1 MRRYGARE
9 SINQFG
15 VSWLLLALLALPAC
29 GEDRPNEAGSIDDAE
44 DEQAFGENPY
54 LQSEDLCSLVTVEQ
68 VAAAAGGI
76 EPLRS
81 EKGTFGPASCRYFF
95 DVPDPY
101 GPRQGSATLQM
112 LSDFGLERIGAAS
125 AAIDVAGLGGDAWA
139 REHTDTY
146 LLYVRDEALVFSVNV
161 AGGSDANWPEAA
173 RKIAELVLAE
183 L

>member
-1 MRRYGARE
+1 MRRYGARR
-9 SINQFG
+9 SINRFG

-29 GEDRPNEAGSIDDAE
+29 GEERPNEDGAIDDAE
-44 DEQAFGENPY
+44 DEQAFGVNPY
-54 LQSEDLCSLVTVEQ
+54 LETEDLCALVTVEQ

-76 EPLRS
+76 EPLRG

-101 GPRQGSATLQM
+101 GPRQASATLQM
-112 LSDFGLERIGAAS
+112 LSDFGLERIGAAD
-125 AAIDVAGLGGDAWA
+125 AAIDVADLGGDAWA

-146 LLYVRDEALVFSVNV
+146 ILYVRDEALVFSVNV
-161 AGGSDANWPEAA
+161 AGGRDANWPEAA
-173 RKIAELVLAE
+173 RRIAELVLAE

>member
-1 MRRYGARE
+1 MRRSDAQR

-15 VSWLLLALLALPAC
+15 VAWLLLALLALPAC
-29 GEDRPNEAGSIDDAE
+29 GDERPNEDGTIDEAE

-54 LQSEDLCSLVTVEQ
+54 LESEDLCALVTVEE

-81 EKGTFGPASCRYFF
+81 EKGTFGPASCRYFY
-95 DVPDPY
+95 DVSDPY
-101 GPRQGSATLQM
+101 GPRNASATLQM
-112 LSDFGLERIGAAS
+112 LSDFRLERIGAAN
-125 AAIDVAGLGGDAWA
+125 AAIDVADLGGDAWA
-139 REHTDTY
+139 KELTDTY
-146 LLYVRDEALVFSVNV
+146 ILYVRDEALVFSVNV
-161 AGGSDANWPEAA
+161 GGGSDANWPEAA